1 MNKIYLITIFLAFYL
16 NSWGQNLTDS
26 LVAYYPFN
34 GNANDASGYLQQG
47 SVIGATL
54 TSDRF
59 GNPNSAYYFDGND
72 KIEIIPTSHL
82 MPTTF
87 PITIAAWVKFT
98 TSVNSVNIFA
108 TDNDNGNDYGYW
120 MNFGGIGSGAYSA
133 INYGDGGVCTST
145 SRRTKV
151 GNTAVNDGQWH
162 LLVSVV
168 RGPTDMDLYVD
179 CQNDGGFYSGSG
191 GTLSYASSNHLSK
204 IGHFYCSGM
213 DLFFV
218 GIIDDVRFYHRAF
231 NVSDVIALY
240 NYPISINA
248 NMAAG
253 ILGNDTTLCG
263 GNIQLNATT
272 SWATSYNWSN
282 GSTSPTINV
291 NTSGTYWVNIS
302 GNSCGQT
309 GTDTIVISN
318 SIQNLFPDT
327 IICKNQTIILDAGAG
342 YSSYLWNNGAT
353 SQTISINLP
362 GTYTVQTTSTNGC
375 TLMDTIQVLGFPI
388 NTPLAQFTYTFQPA
402 GMIQFNNTSQNST
415 SYLWT
420 YSNGGTDTSANPL
433 HNFPCNVPITV
444 TLVSSGRCGSDTTT
458 QIITYSCDAVENMIQ
473 QIDLHIFPQPAQAVL
488 NVRYQFQQ
496 MTNVSLTLYNAL
508 GQKVYEQLSTPQI
521 GEINTKIDV
530 EKWADGSYF
539 LQLVTDKGIAMK
551 KIWISKI

>member
-1 MNKIYLITIFLAFYL
+1 MNKLSIIVFFLGLYISSL
-16 NSWGQNLTDS
+16 GQSLTDS
-26 LVAYYPFN
+26 LKAYYPFN
-34 GNANDASGYLQQG
+34 GNALDATIYGNSGFAF
-47 SVIGATL
+47 GAAL
-54 TSDRF
+54 IPDRL
-59 GNPNSAYYFDGND
+59 GNPNSAYHFNGTSDY
-72 KIEIIPTSHL
+72 IEFTATPHIK
-82 MPTTF
+82 PTTF
-87 PITIAAWVKFT
+87 PISVSAWIRIPSGVPYSQVFI
-98 TSVNSVNIFA
+98 SDF
-108 TDNDNGNDYGYW
+108 
-120 MNFGGIGSGAYSA
+120 SGAKYYGVLMNTTQPNGTLQ
-133 INYGDGGVCTST
+133 ITYGDGNGYCTSAY
-145 SRRTKV
+145 RRTKN
-151 GNTAVNDGQWH
+151 GTTPIHDGQWH
-162 LLVSVV
+162 LVV
-168 RGPTDMDLYVD
+168 GVIRGATDMDLYVD
-179 CQNDGGFYSGSG
+179 CQNDGGNYIGGGGNLAYSTDNVGR
-191 GTLSYASSNHLSK
+191 
-204 IGHFYCSGM
+204 IGMFECTGYNLYTQG
-213 DLFFV
+213 DL
-218 GIIDDVRFYHRAF
+218 DDVRFYHRELSP
-231 NVSDVIALY
+231 SDVVALY
-240 NYPISINA
+240 NYPISMNG
-248 NMAAG
+248 NMATG

-291 NTSGTYWVNIS
+291 STPGTYWVNIS
-302 GNSCGQT
+302 GNTCGQT

-318 SIQNLFPDT
+318 TIQNQFPDT

-342 YSSYLWNNGAT
+342 YSNYLWNNGAT

-388 NTPLAQFTYTFQPA
+388 NTPSAQFTYTFQPA

-420 YSNGGTDTSANPL
+420 YSNGGTDTTANPL

-530 EKWADGSYF
+530 EKWAEGSYF
-539 LQLVTDKGIAMK
+539 LQLVTDKGVAMK